1 MATKIVRDD
10 AAAVS
15 PPAGEARLAGE
26 KAATGPGEGARAHRF
41 LPPTSAAAAPRPPFV
56 QSFENLDRL
65 LHAFQARLTAGISL
79 AAVAGAWADWLAH
92 YANAPGKQLGLA
104 QKAVFDG
111 WRLAAHAQRRLLGL
125 EAEPPFAPR
134 SDDRRFAHPGWRS
147 LPFDLVAQAFLA
159 TESWW
164 DAATTG
170 VRGVTAQHE
179 RQVRFMIRQR
189 LDRLAPSNFPFT
201 NPEVIERT
209 IAEGGRNLVRGFG
222 YWLEDAERWLTG
234 RRPVGVE
241 KWVVGRDVAVT
252 PGEVVYRNELM
263 ELIQY
268 RPATREVYPEP
279 VLIVPAWIM
288 KYYIL
293 DLRPENSLI
302 RYLVERGHTVFAI
315 SWKNPTEAD
324 REVGLDDYRH
334 QGIMHAIQAVQA
346 IRPGQR
352 VHACG
357 YCLGGTILAIAAA
370 KMARDGDDRLASL
383 TLLAAQTD
391 FTEAGELMLFID
403 ESELAFLEDMMWDQG
418 YLDTTQMAGAFML
431 LRANDLVWS
440 RIVRQYLLGD
450 REEMSDL
457 MAWNADAT
465 RMPARMHSQYL
476 KALFLENRL
485 SRGRYAIEGRP
496 VALSDI
502 RVPIF
507 AVGTEKDHVAPW
519 QSVYKI
525 RLLSDTEVTFVLTS
539 GGHNAGIVSEPGHPG
554 RHFRMAR
561 IPADA
566 PYLAPEDWAVTTPP
580 QEGSW
585 WPAWQAWLAAHSGPP
600 TAPPPLGAPEKGYP
614 CLMPAPGSYVLEP

>member
-1 MATKIVRDD
+1 M
-10 AAAVS
+10 
-15 PPAGEARLAGE
+15 
-26 KAATGPGEGARAHRF
+26 
-41 LPPTSAAAAPRPPFV
+41 RPPLV

-79 AAVAGAWADWLAH
+79 AAVAAAWTDWLAH
-92 YANAPGKQLGLA
+92 YINAPGKQLGLA
-104 QKAVFDG
+104 QKAAFDG
-111 WRLAAHAQRRLLGL
+111 WRVASYAQRRMLGL
-125 EAEPPFAPR
+125 EAEPPFHPR
-134 SDDRRFAHPGWRS
+134 PDDRRFGHPGWQGW
-147 LPFDLVAQAFLA
+147 PFDVLAQSFLGM
-159 TESWW
+159 ERWW

-179 RQVRFMIRQR
+179 RQVRFMTRQR
-189 LDRLAPSNFPFT
+189 LDRLAPSNFAFA
-201 NPEVIERT
+201 NPEVIQRT
-209 IAEGGRNLVRGFG
+209 IEEGGLNLARGFG
-222 YWLEDAERWLTG
+222 YWLDDVERQLTG
-234 RRPVGVE
+234 RRPAGME
-241 KWVVGRDVAVT
+241 KWTVGRDVAVT

-268 RPATREVYPEP
+268 RPATPEVHPEP

-302 RYLVERGHTVFAI
+302 RHLVAHGHTVFAI

-324 REVGLDDYRH
+324 RNVGLDDYRH
-334 QGIMHAIQAVQA
+334 QGIMQALQAVRT
-346 IRPGQR
+346 ILPGRR

-403 ESELAFLEDMMWDQG
+403 ESELAYLEDMMWDQG

-450 REEMSDL
+450 REEVSDL

-465 RMPARMHSQYL
+465 RMPARMHGEYL

-485 SRGRYAIEGRP
+485 SRGRYAVQGRP
-496 VALSDI
+496 IALSDI

-554 RHFRMAR
+554 RRFRLAR
-561 IPADA
+561 IPADQ
-566 PYLAPEDWAVTTPP
+566 PYLAPEDWAVITPA

-585 WPAWQAWLAAHSGPP
+585 WPAWQEWLTRHSGPP
-600 TAPPPLGAPEKGYP
+600 AAPPALGAPEKGYP